1 MRDVNSLAKE
11 LKGVFGWHQ
20 ARVVLLAKFMM
31 ALVKVRSSNLTKV
44 AQVFSGKAETASNY
58 KRLQRFLRGFNLDYT
73 QCANVLAQWFCPKG
87 SWVLCLDRTN
97 WDFGV
102 TKINF
107 LVLAVAHNGI
117 AILLFWV
124 LLPKKG
130 NSNTTERQQLM
141 GRFLSVFGVEK
152 IAYLTADRAFRGKNW
167 LQYLVDQRIPFCL
180 RIPNN
185 TKVWN
190 KHKHQH
196 MQVSRLFS
204 LKQKEQMSLNKAR
217 RIWGIEVYLS
227 CAMGPKGRVIIASN
241 DQPKTAIERDAVR
254 WSIETLFGCLKRRGF
269 DLEKTHLRHNDRLEK
284 LFFVLSFTF
293 AWCFSLGIWRNDL
306 KPIKYK
312 KHGRLSVSL
321 FRYGMD
327 YLHRL
332 LLSSAEN
339 VSNFKQA
346 LHVLSCT

>member
-20 ARVVLLAKFMM
+20 ARVVLLAQFMM

-58 KRLQRFLRGFNLDYT
+58 KRLQRFLRGFHLDYN
-73 QCANVLAQWFCPKG
+73 QCAKALVQCFCPKG

-97 WDFGV
+97 WDFGI

-117 AILLFWV
+117 AIPLFWV

-130 NSNTTERQQLM
+130 NSNTAERQQLM
-141 GRFLSVFGVEK
+141 DRFLLIFGVEK
-152 IAYLTADRAFRGKNW
+152 IAYLTADREFRGKDW
-167 LQYLVDQRIPFCL
+167 LQYLVDQNIPFCL

-190 KHKHQH
+190 KHKNQQ
-196 MQVSRLFS
+196 MKVSRLFC
-204 LKQKEQMSLNKAR
+204 LKQREQMSLNKPR
-217 RIWGIEVYLS
+217 TIWGIRVYLS

-241 DQPKTAIERDAVR
+241 DQPKMAINRYAVR
-254 WSIETLFGCLKRRGF
+254 WSIETLFGCLKSRGF
-269 DLEKTHLRHNDRLEK
+269 DLEKTHLRHSDRLER

-293 AWCFSLGIWRNDL
+293 AWCFSLGIWLNEL

-312 KHGRLSVSL
+312 KHGRLSMSL

-332 LLSSAEN
+332 LLNIDQNISG
-339 VSNFKQA
+339 FKRA

>member
-20 ARVVLLAKFMM
+20 ARVVLLAQFMM
-31 ALVKVRSSNLTKV
+31 ALVKVRSSNLAKV

-58 KRLQRFLRGFNLDYT
+58 KRLQRFLRGFNLDYN
-73 QCANVLAQWFCPKG
+73 QCAKVLAQCFCPNG

-117 AILLFWV
+117 AIPLFWV

-130 NSNTTERQQLM
+130 NSNTTERQALM
-141 GRFLSVFGVEK
+141 DRFLSVFGVEK
-152 IAYLTADRAFRGKNW
+152 IAYLTADREFRGKTW
-167 LQYLVDQRIPFCL
+167 LQYLVDQGIPFCL

-190 KHKHQH
+190 KHKNQQ
-196 MQVSRLFS
+196 MKVSRLFS
-204 LKQKEQMSLNKAR
+204 LKQKEQMSLNKQR
-217 RIWGIEVYLS
+217 TIWGITVYLS

-241 DQPKTAIERDAVR
+241 DQPKMAINRYAVR

-269 DLEKTHLRHNDRLEK
+269 DLEKTHLRHSDRLEK

-293 AWCFSLGIWRNDL
+293 AWCFSLGIWLNEL

-312 KHGRLSVSL
+312 KHGRLSMSL

-332 LLSSAEN
+332 LLN
-339 VSNFKQA
+339 CDQNLNGFRRA
-346 LHVLSCT
+346 LRVLSCT

>member
-20 ARVVLLAKFMM
+20 ARVVLLAQFMM
-31 ALVKVRSSNLTKV
+31 ALVKVRSSNLTRL
-44 AQVFSGKAETASNY
+44 AQVFSGQAETASNY
-58 KRLQRFLRGFNLDYT
+58 KRLQRFLRGFNLDYN
-73 QCANVLAQWFCPKG
+73 QCAQVLAQWFCPKG

-117 AILLFWV
+117 AIPLFWV

-130 NSNTTERQQLM
+130 NSNTAERQHLM
-141 GRFLSVFGVEK
+141 NRFLSVFGVEK
-152 IAYLTADRAFRGKNW
+152 IAYLTADREFRGKQW
-167 LQYLVDQRIPFCL
+167 LQYLIDEKIPFCL

-185 TKVWN
+185 TQVWN
-190 KHKHQH
+190 KYKSQK
-196 MQVSRLFS
+196 MKVSRLFG
-204 LKQKEQMSLNKAR
+204 LKQQERMSLNKAR
-217 RIWGIEVYLS
+217 TIWGITVYLS
-227 CAMGPKGRVIIASN
+227 CAMGPKGRVIVASN
-241 DQPKTAIERDAVR
+241 DKPKTAIDRYSVR

-269 DLEKTHLRHNDRLEK
+269 DLEKTHLRHSDRLEK

-293 AWCFSLGIWRNDL
+293 AWCFLLGIWLNEL

-312 KHGRLSVSL
+312 IHGRLSMSL

-332 LLSSAEN
+332 LLN
-339 VSNFKQA
+339 CDQNINGFRRA
-346 LHVLSCT
+346 LCVLSCT